1 MYCFLKVHLQKGPV
15 SSSCNNVILL
25 FRSALWKV
33 EMDDQPDFEICN
45 LQRQNSRISQQLT
58 CYDTLVCSL
67 VNKSQCPSQPTHA
80 TNIYNL
86 LLLRFHPLLCLICEM
101 QPDIVGHRIHSLGS
115 HLMMTR
121 DSIRQFQSHR
131 DIKHRITCN

>member
-1 MYCFLKVHLQKGPV
+1 
-15 SSSCNNVILL
+15 
-25 FRSALWKV
+25 
-33 EMDDQPDFEICN
+33 MDDQPDFEICD

-86 LLLRFHPLLCLICEM
+86 LLPRFHPLLCLIYEM
-101 QPDIVGHRIHSLGS
+101 QPDIVGH
-115 HLMMTR
+115 
-121 DSIRQFQSHR
+121 
-131 DIKHRITCN
+131 